1 MTTYHLK
8 SCPRCRGDMRQYLEP
23 QDGKLY
29 VQCLQCGHERALE
42 PQEAPELRHGEFR
55 KYQATALRRAI

>member
-1 MTTYHLK
+1 MNTYHFK
-8 SCPRCRGDMRQYLEP
+8 SCPRCHGDMRQYREP

-29 VQCLQCGHERALE
+29 VQCLQCGAERAVE
-42 PQEAPELRHGEFR
+42 PQEAPEHRHGDYR